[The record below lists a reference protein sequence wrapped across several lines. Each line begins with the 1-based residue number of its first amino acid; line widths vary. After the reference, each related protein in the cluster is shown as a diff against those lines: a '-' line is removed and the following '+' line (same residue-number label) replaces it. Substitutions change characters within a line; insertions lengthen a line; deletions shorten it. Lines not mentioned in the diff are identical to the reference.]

1 LDFSGG
7 IVINRLRCISLE
19 DSLSDAR
26 PSGLTLIEMLV
37 TLLITAILAVMGF
50 RVIERFTISQDGLL
64 YQASTQRSLAM
75 TWVQIEQD
83 LTTVSF
89 FSPRQRSVQL
99 AQIPQGYRLGS
110 VVWGLDKNG
119 ALSRTSLLDSNSMAF
134 LGQVVSVRFTLI
146 NGNEEREIG
155 AYSASEIERLSREG
169 LGIAVAIQ
177 MRGDPL
183 PLRKIFS
190 LVASE

>member
-1 LDFSGG
+1 M
-7 IVINRLRCISLE
+7 INRLRCISRE
-19 DSLSDAR
+19 GSLPDDR

-50 RVIERFTISQDGLL
+50 RVIERFTVSQEGLL

-75 TWVQIEQD
+75 TWAQIEQD
-83 LTTVSF
+83 LMTVSF

-99 AQIPQGYRLGS
+99 AQIPQGYRLGP
-110 VVWGLDKNG
+110 VAWGLDKDG

-155 AYSASEIERLSREG
+155 AYSASEIERLSRQA

-177 MRGDPL
+177 MQGDPL
-183 PLRKIFS
+183 PLRKIFP